1 MTIDQVQ
8 HLLAYLGYYTGTI
21 DGIWGPLSTD
31 ACTAFQKDVDLDPD
45 GIAGDATRNALIHA
59 VGCGMAKQ
67 ASGKTFWDAVQ
78 YFRRQEFRCPCGK
91 CSGFP
96 VEPAEMLVKAADRLR
111 EHFGRPILVSSGV
124 RCTAH
129 NAQVGGVSNSR
140 HLSGKAMD
148 FSVQGLSPAT
158 ILAYVQCLP
167 EIRYAY
173 AIDGSY
179 LHMDIL

>member
-1 MTIDQVQ
+1 MTIDQIQ
-8 HLLAYLGYYTGTI
+8 HLLAYLGYYAGTV
-21 DGIWGPLSTD
+21 DGIWGTLSKT
-31 ACTAFQKDVDLDPD
+31 ACKSFQKDSGLDID
-45 GIAGDATRNALIHA
+45 GIAGEATQNA
-59 VGCGMAKQ
+59 MKQ
-67 ASGKTFWDAVQ
+67 AVACDMEKQAPGGTFWDAIK

-96 VEPAEMLVKAADRLR
+96 AEPAEMLVKAADSTR
-111 EHFGRPILVSSGV
+111 EHFGNPVSVSSGV

-148 FSVQGLSPAT
+148 FSVRGVSAPSVLTYIQ
-158 ILAYVQCLP
+158 QLP
-167 EIRYAY
+167 GIRYAY

-179 LHMDIL
+179 VHMDIL